1 MRAAIRSA
9 AKETRGQTAR
19 STRIQSIIPSVAIPL
34 SGRDPP
40 FGRIFRTITGKVP
53 ARKAGNETGM
63 QQLIRSAVAIATLCL
78 AVTALAARDGATAA
92 SPAPLPTGPYGALVR
107 YGRDII
113 ENTRHDVPHNV
124 TAAMSCEA
132 CHLAAG
138 TKPHGGSFVG
148 IFAEFPQWNTRAKR
162 FISLQDRLAECFL
175 YSMNGTPPAYP
186 SREMEAL
193 TAYIAWLSQG
203 QPVGTPVSGQGYV
216 AFKPDH
222 APDAHAGS
230 AVYAQRCAACHGAD
244 GGGQA
249 GAFPPLWGPTSFNG
263 GAGMHRL
270 RTMAEFV
277 RYNMPYGSPPNTLT
291 RQQAYD
297 VAAFVLAHPRPAF
310 NKTRLIAFPPLPAS
324 FF

>member
-1 MRAAIRSA
+1 
-9 AKETRGQTAR
+9 
-19 STRIQSIIPSVAIPL
+19 
-34 SGRDPP
+34 
-40 FGRIFRTITGKVP
+40 
-53 ARKAGNETGM
+53 
-63 QQLIRSAVAIATLCL
+63 
-78 AVTALAARDGATAA
+78 
-92 SPAPLPTGPYGALVR
+92 
-107 YGRDII
+107 
-113 ENTRHDVPHNV
+113 
-124 TAAMSCEA
+124 
-132 CHLAAG
+132 
-138 TKPHGGSFVG
+138 
-148 IFAEFPQWNTRAKR
+148 
-162 FISLQDRLAECFL
+162 
-175 YSMNGTPPAYP
+175 
-186 SREMEAL
+186 MEAL